1 MRETMEELER
11 DAATRVRAGG
21 RDSNR
26 TTGNLVWAEFIHF
39 TARPED
45 GTPDPHLHG
54 HCFVFNATFDPV
66 EQKWKAGQFGDII
79 QNASY
84 YQAAFHARM
93 ARRLRELGY
102 PVQQAGMSYEIEG
115 ITRELIKKF
124 SRRSERIEAEA
135 AKRGIDSAAE
145 KDKLAA
151 LTREKKV
158 ENLSKTELHSLWWD
172 RLSKEEIAI
181 LEGFKPILKHPVLV
195 KSIIPLRE
203 REAVA
208 FAIEHLFERQ
218 SVVTERELL
227 AQALEWSAGYA
238 TVQGVK
244 AALKEF
250 PLIRRNQD
258 GQELITT
265 AEVLAEEKRVIE
277 WCKRG
282 MNSVPALNTS
292 WEIKNQ
298 HLNGQQRDAV
308 FHVLQSRDKIT
319 GIIGKAGT
327 GKTTLLQELRQGIEA
342 QGVQILAL
350 APGSDAARGT
360 LRGDGFVEAETIE
373 MLLHSPQLQETAK
386 NRVWFVDEA
395 GMISSRTMDKLLRL
409 AEESN
414 ARVVLVGDTGQHHA
428 VERGQAFDLL
438 QRFGGMQTASVDE
451 IQRQKGDYKKLVEYT
466 EAREHGKAFEI
477 LERNGWIEKM
487 PVKEMGPALAAD
499 YVRTVEEG
507 YTALVISPTH
517 QEREKVTR
525 AIRDKLKETGR
536 LKDGVDWRVLNRL
549 DWTDAQRR
557 DPRQYQLGQV
567 VQITGAVSGF
577 SRGERLEVIEIKDG
591 KVMAASQWGYKP
603 LPLDKPRDFSV
614 FEADK
619 LEVCE
624 GERIR
629 ITGNGRTL
637 EGHRLNNGSLYSV
650 DYIGADGRIV
660 LENGWRLEKDFEH
673 IEWGYAVTSHVAQ
686 SKTVDFEFLAQ
697 SDLISSGA
705 SNANQFYVSI
715 SRGRKGVKVYTDSIE
730 VLRENVARKRR
741 TQDGHRSRGRMCYRQ
756 TGGHHGA
763 SSCKTNPGKSA
774 GTAPHANA
782 PKTRDGE
789 SRSSSGKNTGAQAG
803 IRACSPES
811 GGPGEAAKT
820 GRTRGNPNGAT
831 AVKSRHRL
839 EQTTV
844 RTLSTKAGGQI
855 GVKAGMGE
863 MPSSS

>member
-181 LEGFKPILKHPVLV
+181 LEGFKPILKHLVLV

-730 VLRENVARKRR
+730 VLRENVARNAERKMATEVVAECATDKLAVITEPPAVKPIQAKAPERHRTPTPQKRA
-741 TQDGHRSRGRMCYRQ
+741 TVK
-756 TGGHHGA
+756 A
-763 SSCKTNPGKSA
+763 
-774 GTAPHANA
+774 
-782 PKTRDGE
+782 
-789 SRSSSGKNTGAQAG
+789 AQA
-803 IRACSPES
+803 P
-811 GGPGEAAKT
+811 AKT
-820 GRTRGNPNGAT
+820 PERKRESAPVRQKA
-831 AVKSRHRL
+831 AVPAKRQKQV
-839 EQTTV
+839 EQEEIQMEQQ
-844 RTLSTKAGGQI
+844 L
-855 GVKAGMGE
+855 
-863 MPSSS
+863 